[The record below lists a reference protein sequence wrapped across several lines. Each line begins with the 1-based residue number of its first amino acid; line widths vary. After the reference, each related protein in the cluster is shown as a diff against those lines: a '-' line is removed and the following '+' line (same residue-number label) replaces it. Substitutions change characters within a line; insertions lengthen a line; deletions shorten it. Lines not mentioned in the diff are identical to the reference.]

1 MTLTTA
7 SVVVRIGVTA
17 WWLIVDECRAAAAR
31 VGERGEDA
39 RGQGIGG
46 GTIKGGLDGKGH
58 AEFVLNRGA
67 ELRGGERVDADV
79 GEEVGGVDFVGTD
92 TDDCGAGG

>member
-1 MTLTTA
+1 M
-7 SVVVRIGVTA
+7 
-17 WWLIVDECRAAAAR
+17 IVDDGRRPVAAR
-31 VGERGEDA
+31 VGKRGGDA
-39 RGQGIGG
+39 RGQGVGG

-67 ELRGGERVDADV
+67 ELRGGEGVDADV
-79 GEEVGGVDFVGTD
+79 GEEVGGVDVVG

>member
-1 MTLTTA
+1 MIVDDDVRRP
-7 SVVVRIGVTA
+7 VVV
-17 WWLIVDECRAAAAR
+17 AR
-31 VGERGEDA
+31 VGKYGGDA
-39 RGQGIGG
+39 RGQGVGG

-67 ELRGGERVDADV
+67 ELRGGEGIDADV

-92 TDDCGAGG
+92 DCGAGG